1 MTTLF
6 VIDDHPVLRE
16 GIKMLLEAGGDVK
29 VSGTAATASGALE
42 ALKAQPPDVVLLDL
56 DLGTEDGL
64 EQLPRITAAAPSS
77 KVLILTALRDRAR
90 DEEALQR
97 GARGLVLKDA
107 PPDVLVSAVRAVA
120 GGGLWFDPR
129 VLSAPKKPLEPRP
142 GDRLANLTAREGE
155 IVSLVVEGLRNEEV
169 ARRIGITE
177 KTVRNHLTAVFDKV
191 GVSSR
196 LELVVLAFNAGY
208 RKPGPQG

>member
-1 MTTLF
+1 MTTTLY

-29 VSGTAATASGALE
+29 VAGSAATASAAIPALRE
-42 ALKAQPPDVVLLDL
+42 KPPDVVLLDL

-64 EQLPRITAAAPSS
+64 EWLPRITAAVPSS

-129 VLSAPKKPLEPRP
+129 VLAAPRKPAEPAP
-142 GDRLANLTAREGE
+142 VDRLAGLTARERE
-155 IVSLVVEGLRNEEV
+155 IVGLVVQGLRNEEV

-196 LELVVLAFNAGY
+196 LELVVLAFGAGY
-208 RKPGPQG
+208 NKKPL

>member
-16 GIKMLLEAGGDVK
+16 GIKMLLEASGDVK
-29 VSGTAATASGALE
+29 VAGSAATATVALDV
-42 ALKAQPPDVVLLDL
+42 LRAQPPDVVLLDL

-64 EQLPRITAAAPSS
+64 EQLPRITEAAPSS

-120 GGGLWFDPR
+120 GGALWFDPR
-129 VLSAPKKPLEPRP
+129 VLAAPKKPVEPKP
-142 GDRLANLTAREGE
+142 ADRLSNLTARERE

-196 LELVVLAFNAGY
+196 LELVVLAFNAGF
-208 RKPGPQG
+208 RKAGGQG

>member
-16 GIKMLLEAGGDVK
+16 GIKMLLEANGDLAVAG
-29 VSGTAATASGALE
+29 SAATASAALP
-42 ALKAQPPDVVLLDL
+42 ALRERPPDVVLLDL

-64 EQLPRITAAAPSS
+64 ELLPRILEAAPTS

-107 PPDVLVSAVRAVA
+107 PPEVLVSAVRAVA

-129 VLSAPKKPLEPRP
+129 VLAAPKKPAEPGP
-142 GDRLANLTAREGE
+142 ADRLAGLTARERE
-155 IVSLVVEGLRNEEV
+155 IVLLVVEGLRNEEV

-196 LELVVLAFNAGY
+196 LELVVLAFGAGFK
-208 RKPGPQG
+208 KPGSPI

>member
-1 MTTLF
+1 MATTLF
-6 VIDDHPVLRE
+6 VIDDHPILRE
-16 GIKMLLEAGGDVK
+16 GIRMLLEASGDLK
-29 VSGTAATASGALE
+29 VAGSSATASGALA
-42 ALKAQPPDVVLLDL
+42 ALRERPPDVVLLDI
-56 DLGTEDGL
+56 DLGAEDGL
-64 EQLPRITAAAPSS
+64 EWLPRIVEAVPET

-97 GARGLVLKDA
+97 GARGLVLRDA

-120 GGGLWFDPR
+120 DGGLWFDPR
-129 VLSAPKKPLEPRP
+129 VLAAPKKPAEPP
-142 GDRLANLTAREGE
+142 PADRLAGLTARERE
-155 IVSLVVEGLRNEEV
+155 IVALVVQGLRNEEV

-196 LELVVLAFNAGY
+196 LELVVLAFGAMK
-208 RKPGPQG
+208 KPGGAG

>member
-16 GIKMLLEAGGDVK
+16 GIKMLLEANGDLTVAG
-29 VSGTAATASGALE
+29 SAATASAALP
-42 ALKAQPPDVVLLDL
+42 ALRERPPDLVLLDL

-64 EQLPRITAAAPSS
+64 ELLPRIVEAAPAT

-107 PPDVLVSAVRAVA
+107 APDVLVAAVRAVA

-129 VLSAPKKPLEPRP
+129 VLGAPKKPAEPGP
-142 GDRLANLTAREGE
+142 ADRLATLTARERE

-196 LELVVLAFNAGY
+196 LELVVLAFGAGH
-208 RKPGPQG
+208 RRRNGPG